1 METLLAAGVPCDLH
15 SACAT
20 GRVADIRRLA
30 TPGACAA
37 LAEHLTPMGFAINRG
52 QLASVRA
59 LLESGDDPCRPLPR
73 IGFFVWELAALAR
86 GHGGWAPLHA
96 ACAHGY
102 APDAAAI
109 VSALIDAGGDLEA
122 PCALGDR
129 PIHLA
134 ATYGW
139 RPVLNALLAAGA
151 AVDSR
156 TQSAPR
162 ALWRLAS
169 PESAEPAWG
178 QTALMVAAR
187 EGALDAAKCLLGH
200 GAASPPATTGVV
212 HRCTSPR
219 ARGGRRTRSW
229 RRCWWNLARIAARLT
244 ATAANLGNWPSR
256 PITRRQRR
264 CLSLGRVDAVR
275 VRHLPTCP
283 CKQRSLADEAALQV
297 VALLMRFA

>member
-1 METLLAAGVPCDLH
+1 MEGHKDARASVGLDAQCDLTALQLASLYEAPVVETLLAAGAPCDLH

-20 GRVADIRRLA
+20 GRIAEIRRLA
-30 TPGACAA
+30 APNACAA

-139 RPVLNALLAAGA
+139 LPVLNALLAAGA

-200 GAASPPATTGVV
+200 GASLT
-212 HRCTSPR
+212 
-219 ARGGRRTRSW
+219 ARDNGGRTPLHVAA
-229 RRCWWNLARIAARLT
+229 CAWWKENAELAALLVEAGADGSALDGHGRKPWELAEQAGYK
-244 ATAANLGNWPSR
+244 ATAAVLE
-256 PITRRQRR
+256 RRA
-264 CLSLGRVDAVR
+264 G
-275 VRHLPTCP
+275 
-283 CKQRSLADEAALQV
+283 
-297 VALLMRFA
+297 

>member
-1 METLLAAGVPCDLH
+1 
-15 SACAT
+15 
-20 GRVADIRRLA
+20 
-30 TPGACAA
+30 
-37 LAEHLTPMGFAINRG
+37 MGFAINRG

-59 LLESGDDPCRPLPR
+59 LLGKRRRSVQAATAHR
-73 IGFFVWELAALAR
+73 FFVWELAALAH

-96 ACAHGY
+96 ACGHGY

-122 PCALGDR
+122 PSALGDR

-139 RPVLNALLAAGA
+139 LPVLNALLAAGA

-178 QTALMVAAR
+178 KR
-187 EGALDAAKCLLGH
+187 
-200 GAASPPATTGVV
+200 
-212 HRCTSPR
+212 
-219 ARGGRRTRSW
+219 RSW
-229 RRCWWNLARIAARLT
+229 WRRGKALWM
-244 ATAANLGNWPSR
+244 
-256 PITRRQRR
+256 RRNA
-264 CLSLGRVDAVR
+264 C
-275 VRHLPTCP
+275 
-283 CKQRSLADEAALQV
+283 
-297 VALLMRFA
+297 